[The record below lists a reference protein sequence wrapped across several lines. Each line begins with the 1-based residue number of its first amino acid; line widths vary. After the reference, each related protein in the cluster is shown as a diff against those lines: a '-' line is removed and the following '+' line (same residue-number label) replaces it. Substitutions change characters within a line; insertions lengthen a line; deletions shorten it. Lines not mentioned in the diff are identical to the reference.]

1 MRFLLKPW
9 LHAQAAAI
17 LTRFFGLWI
26 RGLSRVYKVHYNFL
40 QGALGIPL
48 EVPRASI
55 AAASYPAFSDLGLL
69 GLPGSGLGSSKP

>member
-1 MRFLLKPW
+1 MPKPPQSLRGFLVY
-9 LHAQAAAI
+9 
-17 LTRFFGLWI
+17 GL
-26 RGLSRVYKVHYNFL
+26 GVYLGFRVHYNFL